1 MTRGA
6 ATSTET
12 AIAVGKAV
20 RRLRA
25 RLRQESQP
33 SPTELSLA
41 QVMAL
46 GRIVEEGALAN
57 VALAASEHMRPQ
69 SMHEIVSQLASR
81 GLVERRPD
89 PQDGRKLL
97 IEATPAGRRVV
108 DDITARRHDW
118 LASAI
123 DDALS
128 PAERE
133 MLSVAAGLLERVAA
147 SSVRAH

>member
-6 ATSTET
+6 ATSSET
-12 AIAVGKAV
+12 AIAVGMAM
-20 RRLRA
+20 RHLRA

-33 SPTELSLA
+33 STTELSLT

-46 GRIVEEGALAN
+46 GRVVKEGALAN
-57 VALAASEHMRPQ
+57 AALAASEHMRPQ
-69 SMHEIVSQLASR
+69 SMHEIVSQLAAR
-81 GLVERRPD
+81 GLIERRAD

-97 IEATPAGRRVV
+97 IDATPAGRRIV

-118 LASAI
+118 LAGAI

-128 PAERE
+128 PAERK
-133 MLSVAAGLLERVAA
+133 MLLVAAELLERVAA
-147 SSVRAH
+147 ASVRAP